1 MLASL
6 VTIAS
11 TPDEMV
17 YSVVKAAFE
26 NLEELKTLHPTLSRL
41 DPKKMVTEG
50 LTAPLHPGAL
60 RYYKEKGWL

>member
-1 MLASL
+1 
-6 VTIAS
+6 
-11 TPDEMV
+11 MV

-50 LTAPLHPGAL
+50 LAAPLHPGAL